1 MKRPFYQW
9 VIPSTPRGT
18 RKLKGGVI
26 AVIGWVLS
34 PLTWWND
41 WIVNLPL
48 AYACG
53 YLFSLISE
61 SLFLPF
67 MITGYWVTNIAGLFL
82 LHKGVVKAFRK
93 EETRVNRRKALIKDV
108 TISLIYTGLILV
120 LFQLD
125 ILRLPEQYFSPS
137 P

>member
-1 MKRPFYQW
+1 YQRLM
-9 VIPSTPRGT
+9 PSTPQGI

-26 AVIGWVLS
+26 AVIGWLLS
-34 PLTWWND
+34 PLTWWNN
-41 WIVNLPL
+41 WFVNLPL
-48 AYACG
+48 AYVCG

-67 MITGYWVTNIAGLFL
+67 MITGYWITNIAGLFL

-93 EETRVNRRKALIKDV
+93 EETRANRRKALIKDV
-108 TISLIYTGLILV
+108 AVSLIYTDLILV

-137 P
+137 D